1 MFQVVL
7 RHYRRFG
14 LFSFGMACMSLSM
27 VARSGA
33 GLSQNAHL
41 AFFGG
46 SIAIFLAIALLLYR
60 VQPSQRGLLELAGA
74 SALVSTL
81 AQIYV
86 PVPPDAA
93 GLFAIAVFTG
103 ILTLAWAFL
112 NSPIARS
119 LGARTTWRD
128 RHSCDIAYPA
138 KLVWRHIVP
147 GAAPADDHC
156 TGFVERYETDDDE
169 DDTMRIF
176 FKERRAG
183 RAEYQITFL
192 ERDAPH
198 FCRFYFQGNEADGT
212 LVDGIFTMSINVIDR
227 RNCTLIAYEER
238 TGLPLGHLIERWFD
252 DVLGFQHDRLMAIL
266 HERYSGGRMFSRPID
281 HAVE

>member
-1 MFQVVL
+1 MLQVVM

-33 GLSQNAHL
+33 GLSQTAHL
-41 AFFGG
+41 VFFG
-46 SIAIFLAIALLLYR
+46 SAIALFLAVALLLYR
-60 VQPSQRGLLELAGA
+60 LRPSQRGLLELAGA
-74 SALVSTL
+74 SALVSTV

-86 PVPPDAA
+86 PVPPDATA
-93 GLFAIAVFTG
+93 LFAIGVFTFM
-103 ILTLAWAFL
+103 LTALWFFL
-112 NSPIARS
+112 NSALARS
-119 LGARTTWRD
+119 IGSRTTWRA
-128 RHSCDIAYPA
+128 RHSSDIAYPA
-138 KLVWRHIVP
+138 KLVWRHVVP

-156 TGFVERYETDDDE
+156 TRSMERYEMDDDE

-176 FKERRAG
+176 FKQRRSG

-192 ERDAPH
+192 EKDSPR

-212 LVDGIFTMSINVIDR
+212 LVDGVFSVSINVIDR
-227 RNCTLIAYEER
+227 RNCTIIANEER
-238 TGLPLGHLIERWFD
+238 SGLPLGHLIERWFD
-252 DVLGFQHDRLMAIL
+252 DVLGYQHDRLMEIL

-281 HAVE
+281 HAAD